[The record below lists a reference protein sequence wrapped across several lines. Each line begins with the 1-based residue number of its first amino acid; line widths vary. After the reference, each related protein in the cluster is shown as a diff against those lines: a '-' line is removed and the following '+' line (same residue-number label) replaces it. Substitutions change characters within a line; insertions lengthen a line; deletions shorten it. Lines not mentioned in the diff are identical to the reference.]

1 MESNTES
8 LWRKRNV
15 VTKKKETEPTFAMPQ
30 EVKDWIDRAHATMNH
45 QKGEIERLKD
55 ENKKLKS
62 YKTWAERRI
71 LQSDKE
77 E

>member
-1 MESNTES
+1 MEGNIAS
-8 LWRKRNV
+8 LWRKRKV
-15 VTKKKETEPTFAMPQ
+15 VTKKITEPKFAMPQ